1 MTQEKLVKK
10 LRELKEE
17 YGITYIFFAK
27 AMGITKQSLWKLM
40 QDSNTKDYRKMTEK
54 QIEKIEKLCNKLELM
69 MEDWK
74 SEYENK

>member
-1 MTQEKLVKK
+1 MTQEKLVNRIK
-10 LRELKEE
+10 ELKEE

-27 AMGITKQSLWKLM
+27 ALGITKQRLWGCM
-40 QDSNTKDYRKMTEK
+40 QDSNNKDYRKMTEK